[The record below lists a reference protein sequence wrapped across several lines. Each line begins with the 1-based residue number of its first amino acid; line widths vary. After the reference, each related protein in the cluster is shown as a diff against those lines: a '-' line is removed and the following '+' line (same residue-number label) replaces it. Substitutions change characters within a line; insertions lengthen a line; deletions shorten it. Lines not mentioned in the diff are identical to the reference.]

1 MRRLTWTNPNE
12 WSEWGGIR
20 TWYKALIMLGVLI
33 ASIVVYALIHH
44 SEPICSGPASGS
56 PCGGSGGMPP
66 RKTDVIARQVE
77 AMRVPPFHVLRFRD
91 VTCSLQGKAL
101 RVLCIGAMTKPNGDQ
116 YPKTSALF
124 ETPDKEGDTPVPI
137 CDQGKYGVNPKFNI
151 FCAQ

>member
-44 SEPICSGPASGS
+44 SEPICGGAS
-56 PCGGSGGMPP
+56 PCAGGLSP
-66 RKTDVIARQVE
+66 RKTDLIARQVE

-124 ETPDKEGDTPVPI
+124 QTPDKEGDTPVPI